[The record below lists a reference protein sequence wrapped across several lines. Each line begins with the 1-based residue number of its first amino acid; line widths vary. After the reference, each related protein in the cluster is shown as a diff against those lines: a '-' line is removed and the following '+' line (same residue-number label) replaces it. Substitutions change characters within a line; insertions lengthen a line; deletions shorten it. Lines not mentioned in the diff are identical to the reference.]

1 MKGITDKTKCL
12 ASLATF
18 RELYNKQQDI
28 YFIVSEFAKCI
39 IITKSLYSFE
49 LEIMHRNLIDENGID
64 IPRAVVK
71 SALNRLP
78 FLSHEGTQYKVNE
91 QFSSVKNISI
101 CNKEAIARKK
111 NNEIL

>member
-78 FLSHEGTQYKVNE
+78 FLSHEVHIPEHTRSEIRRRSQRLR
-91 QFSSVKNISI
+91 
-101 CNKEAIARKK
+101 EA
-111 NNEIL
+111 